1 MITKKTTPILS
12 EKKGTQK
19 QNVVGTK
26 SDYRFFG
33 ILFYRKT
40 LLTPEK
46 YGITGYEHFQT
57 RI

>member
-1 MITKKTTPILS
+1 MITKMTTPLLTD
-12 EKKGTQK
+12 KKGIQK
-19 QNVVGTK
+19 QNVIGTQT
-26 SDYRFFG
+26 DYRFFG